1 MRFHVQLLNP
11 YPPGI
16 IKTKHWRFNVQYLNP
31 HPPHVMSC
39 DQRPTPGGWHVAWCG
54 KEIGPQHPKIE
65 VEAAILASKRLRS
78 GFEAARMSGIIVP
91 DMRMSGIIIPDM
103 QHQARKS
110 KSKQP
115 LRLRSRFEA
124 RMAASTS
131 TLQLP
136 LLPGLAQA
144 RKSKSKQPLR
154 LRSGFEASR
163 ILHCQGWVR
172 PPKSKSKQPF
182 LLRSGFEASRIL
194 TSGDRI
200 NIRG

>member
-54 KEIGPQHPKIE
+54 KEIGPQHPKVE

-78 GFEAARMSGIIVP
+78 GFEAARMSGIIIP

-103 QHQARKS
+103 RAAS
-110 KSKQP
+110 KP
-115 LRLRSRFEA
+115 LRSRFEA

-131 TLQLP
+131 TFGCWGPISFPHQATCQPPGVGRWSHDITCGGWGFKYWTLNLQCLV
-136 LLPGLAQA
+136 LIMPG
-144 RKSKSKQPLR
+144 
-154 LRSGFEASR
+154 G
-163 ILHCQGWVR
+163 
-172 PPKSKSKQPF
+172 
-182 LLRSGFEASRIL
+182 
-194 TSGDRI
+194 
-200 NIRG
+200 

>member
-1 MRFHVQLLNP
+1 MAASTSTFRAWANP
-11 YPPGI
+11 G
-16 IKTKHWRFNVQYLNP
+16 RRG
-31 HPPHVMSC
+31 SC
-39 DQRPTPGGWHVAWCG
+39 RV
-54 KEIGPQHPKIE
+54 E

-78 GFEAARMSGIIVP
+78 RSGCFDFDFRAWCCMSGIIIP

-144 RKSKSKQPLR
+144 LKVEV
-154 LRSGFEASR
+154 EA
-163 ILHCQGWVR
+163 
-172 PPKSKSKQPF
+172 
-182 LLRSGFEASRIL
+182 AIL
-194 TSGDRI
+194 TSKWLRSQSKSTLSGLGQALKVEVEAAILASKWLRSQSNS